1 MLVVDHHSR
10 LRHRLK
16 IGNGERRRLVIYG
29 DGQVCRGRC
38 GSFGVLGH
46 RPHGFFRSGLAMSA
60 HRATDRKAQNNQAKP
75 GNRGRFHGFQ
85 PIVPPSY
92 TQGMS
97 IVRDAA
103 AIAKG
108 MSITLKQVFQPTEVE
123 NYPDGKGPM
132 RGAKFEERFRGK
144 HQLQRDE
151 NGLEK
156 CVACF
161 LCAAAC
167 PSNCIYIEAAENT
180 EEKRISSAERYAK
193 VYNIDYN
200 RCIFCGYCVEACP
213 TDAITHGHGFELA
226 TLNATNL
233 VMRKE
238 DLLVPMANLP
248 DVVQSTKDQAKIL
261 A

>member
-1 MLVVDHHSR
+1 MKQR
-10 LRHRLK
+10 L
-16 IGNGERRRLVIYG
+16 
-29 DGQVCRGRC
+29 C
-38 GSFGVLGH
+38 
-46 RPHGFFRSGLAMSA
+46 AA
-60 HRATDRKAQNNQAKP
+60 
-75 GNRGRFHGFQ
+75 Q
-85 PIVPPSY
+85 PIVPELARGQDSPLCQQTLKPRPERKPVTTPPANNRGQSVPAATLAAERNSSY
-92 TQGMS
+92 TGLMS
-97 IVRDAA
+97 IVGNIAG
-103 AIAKG
+103 IAKG
-108 MSITLKQVFQPTEVE
+108 MSITFGEIFQPTQVE
-123 NYPDGKGPM
+123 NYPDGPGPL
-132 RGAKFEERFRGK
+132 RGAVLEQRYRGA
-144 HQLQRDE
+144 HVLQRDE

-180 EEKRISSAERYAK
+180 EEQRISSSERYAK

-238 DLLVPMANLP
+238 DMLVPVSELTA
-248 DVVQSTKDQAKIL
+248 AK
-261 A
+261 

>member
-1 MLVVDHHSR
+1 
-10 LRHRLK
+10 
-16 IGNGERRRLVIYG
+16 
-29 DGQVCRGRC
+29 
-38 GSFGVLGH
+38 
-46 RPHGFFRSGLAMSA
+46 
-60 HRATDRKAQNNQAKP
+60 
-75 GNRGRFHGFQ
+75 
-85 PIVPPSY
+85 
-92 TQGMS
+92 MS
-97 IVRDAA
+97 IVRNIA

-108 MSITLKQVFQPTEVE
+108 MSITAREAFAPTEVE
-123 NYPDGKGPM
+123 NYPDGKGPL
-132 RGAKFEERFRGK
+132 RGAVFEQRFRGA
-144 HQLQRDE
+144 HELQRDE

-180 EEKRISSAERYAK
+180 AEKRISSSERYAK

-238 DLLVPMANLP
+238 DMLVPVGAL
-248 DVVQSTKDQAKIL
+248 TAAK
-261 A
+261 